1 MIGKLCVVRLLFLLV
16 LFFVL
21 FVLVWF
27 GLSILVPN
35 FFFFVVV
42 FCCCDVITPWWLYVI
57 KIKYTNYEYF

>member
-1 MIGKLCVVRLLFLLV
+1 MCCAVVVPSR
-16 LFFVL
+16 FVL
-21 FVLVWF
+21 FCLFCLVWF
-27 GLSILVPN
+27 VSN

>member
-1 MIGKLCVVRLLFLLV
+1 MCCAVVVPSR
-16 LFFVL
+16 FVFC
-21 FVLVWF
+21 FVCFSLVWF
-27 GLSILVPN
+27 VYFSPYNNN